1 MSIHPIDVQT
11 LFMRLSLVGKEQ
23 AVQREAAH
31 LAQTLQGSELARE
44 AEKHSK
50 TVNGTRELEEGLE
63 SVNEDEESL
72 QQRARGER
80 DDAQGSE
87 GEEKEVFRDPDI
99 GNTIDISR

>member
-31 LAQTLQGSELARE
+31 LAQALQGSELARE
-44 AEKHSK
+44 TEEHSK
-50 TVNGTRELEEGLE
+50 TVNGTRELEDGLE

-72 QQRARGER
+72 QQHARGDREES
-80 DDAQGSE
+80 QGSE
-87 GEEKEVFRDPDI
+87 SEQKEVFRDPDI